1 MFENIFY
8 SDTYLSPEPEPGF
21 KTWLLRDNWL
31 YFVINYLGIVI
42 RTRRKALKG
51 IYDYK
56 EWADS
61 SIEILRLIEK
71 VGGRFMISGMDNISK
86 AAGPV
91 VFISNHMSTL
101 ETMIFP
107 GIIAPRLKVT
117 FVVKESLVKH
127 PLFGPVMRSRNPVI
141 VSRKDT
147 RKDFETVM
155 NCGTKLLSE
164 GISIIIFPQ
173 GRRSKTFKPEEFN
186 TLGVK
191 LAKKANVPV
200 VPTAIKT
207 DFWGNGKII
216 KELGKLDH
224 RKIIYIKFGTPFSVK
239 GTGREEN
246 QYIIKFIQENLTEWD
261 NYGKIKS

>member
-1 MFENIFY
+1 MYESIFY
-8 SDTYLSPEPEPGF
+8 SDTYSSPEPETGF
-21 KTWLLRDNWL
+21 KALFLRDNWL
-31 YFVINYLGIVI
+31 YFVLNYLGIVI
-42 RTRRKALKG
+42 KTRRKALHS
-51 IYDYK
+51 IYDYR

-61 SIEILRLIEK
+61 SIDILRLIEK
-71 VGGRFMISGMDNISK
+71 VGGRFMISGMDNISNS
-86 AAGPV
+86 GYPV

-127 PLFGPVMRSRNPVI
+127 PLFGPVMRSRNPVV
-141 VSRKDT
+141 VSRKDA

-173 GRRSKTFKPEEFN
+173 GRRGKLFIPEEFN

-191 LAKKANVPV
+191 LAKKAGVPI
-200 VPTAIKT
+200 VPIAIKT

-216 KELGKLDH
+216 REFGRLDH
-224 RKIIYIKFGTPFSVK
+224 RKIIYMKFGDPFPVK
-239 GTGREEN
+239 GTGKEEN
-246 QYIIKFIQENLTEWD
+246 QYIIKYIQENLDEW
-261 NYGKIKS
+261 SR